1 VASRPPGSAERR
13 HGTVTNMEF
22 APTRLTAAERKAR
35 QKNYD
40 QKRNSKERGD
50 DIPERAPKVKVIDTE
65 IFVVTQRLM
74 LREGSDLMS
83 GQIGFVQKGQR
94 VAIRKTGTAPTMP
107 PTERLQVATPGEPAT
122 LGWINAEKQGE
133 PTTVPEA
140 VETPVAAPAVEMPV
154 AAPAVESRTEK
165 AAPPEISLP
174 PTSDMEITVDL
185 GDGSFIRKRFE
196 NFWARANAKVMHA
209 TLAAVFFKDKVD
221 KSDAALAAR
230 FKAIDADKSG
240 SISTAELRTYIL
252 RLYPGADKSIV
263 AVMMKAADTN
273 GDGEVDLTEFKTFMR
288 AMPDRAPRAR
298 RATV

>member
-1 VASRPPGSAERR
+1 
-13 HGTVTNMEF
+13 MEF

-35 QKNYD
+35 QKSYD
-40 QKRNSKERGD
+40 QRRNSKERGD
-50 DIPERAPKVKVIDTE
+50 DIPESAPKVKVIDTE

-83 GQIGFVQKGQR
+83 GQLGFVQKGQR

-107 PTERLQVATPGEPAT
+107 PTERLQVATPGEPAA

-133 PTTVPEA
+133 PTTVPEPAETQLAATAA
-140 VETPVAAPAVEMPV
+140 VGTPVAARAVNT
-154 AAPAVESRTEK
+154 STGK
-165 AAPPEISLP
+165 AAPPDNSP
-174 PTSDMEITVDL
+174 PTTSDMEITVDL
-185 GDGSFIRKRFE
+185 GDNNMFDASFMKKRFE
-196 NFWARANAKVMHA
+196 TFWTRANAAVMHA

-240 SISTAELRTYIL
+240 SISTAELRAYVL
-252 RLYPGADKSIV
+252 RVYPGADKSIV

-273 GDGEVDLTEFKTFMR
+273 KDGELDLTEFKTFMR
-288 AMPDRAPRAR
+288 AMPDRAPKRAR